1 MPFPYSHT
9 KIDLILNDIKDYKKA
24 KTTKNTRSKTE
35 VILKLR
41 EALIKHNYP
50 NQLIYS
56 KIIDILKDYD
66 IPPNKIIDILDFYA
80 KYPSIITKFYESGD
94 IFS

>member
-1 MPFPYSHT
+1 MSLSYSHT

-24 KTTKNTRSKTE
+24 KTTKNTRSKIE

-41 EALIKHNYP
+41 EALVKHNYP
-50 NQLIYS
+50 NKLIYS

-66 IPPNKIIDILDFYA
+66 IPPHKIIYILDFYA
-80 KYPSIITKFYESGD
+80 EDPSGITKFYESGD

>member
-1 MPFPYSHT
+1 MSFPYSHT

-24 KTTKNTRSKTE
+24 KTTKNIRSKTE
-35 VILKLR
+35 AILRLR
-41 EALIKHNYP
+41 DALIKHNYP

-66 IPPNKIIDILDFYA
+66 IPPHKIIDILDFYA
-80 KYPSIITKFYESGD
+80 KYPSRLIKFYESGD
-94 IFS
+94 IFP